1 MWRSN
6 SSVSSRSSVNLPDN
20 VVNSEHYSVEGDSS
34 FDFKNWSI
42 PRVPDKEVYKTSWF
56 KSSFRAK
63 YAVKTVEQTIPIS
76 NRNEDFELFNKR
88 FVNQSLAKG
97 FKFLHIGAVQVAVKP
112 LTRIGI
118 DASVLMCLRDARF
131 IDFRT
136 STLGMV
142 HTSLYNGL
150 VYFDTFP
157 NITLSLSDVNISK
170 ALTLNVLTSG
180 YDMLIGSQ
188 PVVIIYRIYY
198 KLLKTNL
205 NPQAV
210 IKNSGEST
218 LLIQSSTRDANI
230 LIPRMM
236 KWSEI
241 TLPNEW
247 LIENVTQPAKVAQND
262 ANVDYIQQ
270 YMDGSVKIS
279 FVDLNLSRT
288 KRPLPNERRNSF
300 SANQR
305 RNSFADSTTTEG
317 FQRRDK
323 DIENFLADSVSA
335 DYKLKGV
342 ATSSQVCSAFYSAK
356 QSVVPSQASQ
366 AEEGDISPSAS
377 DLNAPMPEPVFH
389 HCNAITFPEPKKMGF
404 NDLDWS
410 SLEKDFRSEENRQK
424 RIIYFK
430 SFSQKEQDLLK
441 LQWVEKMLEEQRHTL
456 FFDFLLKIKPGILNV
471 VKKPFVLAE
480 DNNVVKDSHPPVET
494 LRVKG
499 KDDTVVI
506 ASPYKTSKNDP
517 AHSETRKI
525 IEQNNFAN
533 QSLHIIGQQLD
544 RIEEKIDSSSAKII
558 EKPIPLAVKKDV
570 EKPLISLPEERR

>member
-142 HTSLYNGL
+142 HMSLYNGP

-157 NITLSLSDVNISK
+157 NINLSLSDVNISK

-180 YDMLIGSQ
+180 YDTLIGSQ
-188 PVVIIYRIYY
+188 PVVIIYHIYY
-198 KLLKTNL
+198 KLLKSNL

-230 LIPRMM
+230 
-236 KWSEI
+236 
-241 TLPNEW
+241 
-247 LIENVTQPAKVAQND
+247 
-262 ANVDYIQQ
+262 
-270 YMDGSVKIS
+270 
-279 FVDLNLSRT
+279 
-288 KRPLPNERRNSF
+288 
-300 SANQR
+300 
-305 RNSFADSTTTEG
+305 
-317 FQRRDK
+317 
-323 DIENFLADSVSA
+323 
-335 DYKLKGV
+335 
-342 ATSSQVCSAFYSAK
+342 
-356 QSVVPSQASQ
+356 
-366 AEEGDISPSAS
+366 
-377 DLNAPMPEPVFH
+377 
-389 HCNAITFPEPKKMGF
+389 
-404 NDLDWS
+404 
-410 SLEKDFRSEENRQK
+410 
-424 RIIYFK
+424 
-430 SFSQKEQDLLK
+430 
-441 LQWVEKMLEEQRHTL
+441 
-456 FFDFLLKIKPGILNV
+456 
-471 VKKPFVLAE
+471 
-480 DNNVVKDSHPPVET
+480 
-494 LRVKG
+494 
-499 KDDTVVI
+499 
-506 ASPYKTSKNDP
+506 
-517 AHSETRKI
+517 
-525 IEQNNFAN
+525 
-533 QSLHIIGQQLD
+533 
-544 RIEEKIDSSSAKII
+544 
-558 EKPIPLAVKKDV
+558 
-570 EKPLISLPEERR
+570 